1 MLSLFLQIHS
11 FPDTVQI
18 YVSFSDPF
26 CYSATH
32 FPINRLRNYA
42 IQHVRTSHFVVLD
55 MDLHFSRDIY
65 AALRVA
71 SPVSGGVQGGHA
83 PLRERA
89 AHQTHDA
96 RTGQLCPDQVKLPPV
111 SPVEGVVFADD
122 AHDGFHV
129 RAHAPQMLFWRAFLG
144 FPPSI

>member
-1 MLSLFLQIHS
+1 MLSRFLQIHS

-65 AALRVA
+65 AALQRADA
-71 SPVSGGVQGGHA
+71 SLWALARPVVIL
-83 PLRERA
+83 PVLFLTERA
-89 AHQTHDA
+89 VNTAVCRETEA
-96 RTGQLCPDQVKLPPV
+96 CVL
-111 SPVEGVVFADD
+111 
-122 AHDGFHV
+122 
-129 RAHAPQMLFWRAFLG
+129 M
-144 FPPSI
+144 